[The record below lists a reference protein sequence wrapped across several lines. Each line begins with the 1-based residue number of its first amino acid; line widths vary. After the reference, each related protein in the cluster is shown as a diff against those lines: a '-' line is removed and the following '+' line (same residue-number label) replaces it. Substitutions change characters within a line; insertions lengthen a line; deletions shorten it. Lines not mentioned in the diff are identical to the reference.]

1 MIKSEEFA
9 LVKRHIK
16 ALNKTIIS
24 YRQRV
29 TKMQKFALL
38 ALDCVHSE
46 PFVAEDYLK
55 ELLTVSGI
63 RPTQKG
69 RSITEHVFYK

>member
-38 ALDCVHSE
+38 ALDCVNSE

-69 RSITEHVFYK
+69 RSIT